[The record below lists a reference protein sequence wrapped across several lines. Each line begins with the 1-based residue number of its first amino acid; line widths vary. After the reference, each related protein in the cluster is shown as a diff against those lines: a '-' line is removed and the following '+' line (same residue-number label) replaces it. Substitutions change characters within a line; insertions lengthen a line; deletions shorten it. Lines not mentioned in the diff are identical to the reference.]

1 MELAG
6 QRRTDTSVRATN
18 HHHSTLWINHFKIPY
33 VLLGVTVIMF
43 ESEFRMPGVSVIK
56 RIVARKGDVVKG
68 HSRECAL
75 DGLATNQKLARRGS
89 IDGRAGGI

>member
-1 MELAG
+1 
-6 QRRTDTSVRATN
+6 
-18 HHHSTLWINHFKIPY
+18 
-33 VLLGVTVIMF
+33 MF

-68 HSRECAL
+68 HSRQCAL
-75 DGLATNQKLARRGS
+75 GGLATNQKLARRGS